1 MMSIFNM
8 TKQTNSNIKDVSLAL
23 VLIGSLIGALTVSTS
38 VTAAPVESIEK
49 SVSNFVVAQGAKL
62 MTDLN
67 TQLQQSINQEIKT
80 LSANFSLNNTVTLL
94 TADKTEKQAIAVND
108 DNKVSN
114 NKNTY
119 SLHVKSN

>member
-1 MMSIFNM
+1 M

-23 VLIGSLIGALTVSTS
+23 VLIGALIGALTVSTS

-67 TQLQQSINQEIKT
+67 TQLQQSINKEIKT
-80 LSANFSLNNTVTLL
+80 LSANFALNNTVTLL
-94 TADKTEKQAIAVND
+94 TADQTEKQTTAVND
-108 DNKVSN
+108 NNNVSN
-114 NKNTY
+114 KQ
-119 SLHVKSN
+119 

>member
-1 MMSIFNM
+1 M
-8 TKQTNSNIKDVSLAL
+8 TKQTNSNIKDVSLTL
-23 VLIGSLIGALTVSTS
+23 VLIGSLMGALTLSTS
-38 VTAAPVESIEK
+38 VTAAPVDSIEK

-67 TQLQQSINQEIKT
+67 TQLQQSINKEIKT

-94 TADKTEKQAIAVND
+94 TAEQTEKQATTVN
-108 DNKVSN
+108 SN
-114 NKNTY
+114 NKIASTENTN